1 MKKIILSITIISFLS
16 SCYYDNEEVLYP
28 NNGNCDT
35 TNVTYTNTIKPMMEQ
50 SCTGCHG
57 ASSPSAG
64 INLTT
69 YSLVRSSAEDG
80 SLYGSMS
87 FQSGY
92 SPMPK
97 NADKLSDCSLNKIQS
112 WINKGYPN

>member
-1 MKKIILSITIISFLS
+1 MKKIILSITIISLLS

-35 TNVTYTNTIKPMMEQ
+35 INVTYTNTIQPIMSQ

-57 ASSPSAG
+57 SFSPSGG
-64 INLTT
+64 IDLTT
-69 YSLVRSSAEDG
+69 YSLVRASAEDG
-80 SLYGSMS
+80 SLLGTMA

-97 NADKLSDCSLNKIQS
+97 GGNKVSDCTLNKIQA

>member
-1 MKKIILSITIISFLS
+1 MKKIIFTIITISFLS

-35 TNVTYTNTIKPMMEQ
+35 TNVTYTNTIKPIMDQ
-50 SCTGCHG
+50 SCAGCHG
-57 ASSPSAG
+57 SSSPSGG
-64 INLTT
+64 IDLTT
-69 YSLVRSSAEDG
+69 YSSVRTSAEDG
-80 SLYGSMS
+80 SLYGTMS
-87 FQSGY
+87 FQTGY

-97 NADKLSDCSLNKIQS
+97 NGSKLNDCTLNKIQA

>member
-1 MKKIILSITIISFLS
+1 MKKIILSIAIISFLS
-16 SCYYDNEEVLYP
+16 SCYYDNEESLYP
-28 NNGNCDT
+28 HTGNCDT
-35 TNVTYTNTIKPMMEQ
+35 TNVTYINTIQPIMQQ

-64 INLTT
+64 LNLTT
-69 YSLVRSSAEDG
+69 YSLVRACAEDG
-80 SLYGSMS
+80 SLYGTMA

-97 NADKLSDCSLNKIQS
+97 GGNKVPDCSLNQIQA

>member
-1 MKKIILSITIISFLS
+1 MNKLIFTIIITTIVSG
-16 SCYYDNEEVLYP
+16 CYYDNEEVLYP
-28 NNGNCDT
+28 TNGNCDT
-35 TNVTYTNTIKPMMEQ
+35 TNVTYTNTIQPIMSQ

-57 ASSPSAG
+57 SSSPSGG
-64 INLTT
+64 IDLTT
-69 YSLVRSSAEDG
+69 YSLVRASAEDG

-97 NADKLSDCSLNKIQS
+97 NGNKSPDCTLNKIQA
-112 WINKGYPN
+112 WINQGYPN

>member
-1 MKKIILSITIISFLS
+1 MKKIILSIAIISLIS

-35 TNVTYTNTIKPMMEQ
+35 TNVTYTNTIQPIMSQ

-57 ASSPSAG
+57 SSSPSGG
-64 INLTT
+64 IDLTT
-69 YSLVRSSAEDG
+69 YSLVRASAEDG
-80 SLYGSMS
+80 SLLGTMA

-97 NADKLSDCSLNKIQS
+97 GGNKVSDCTLNKIQA

>member
-1 MKKIILSITIISFLS
+1 MKKIILSIAIISLLS

-35 TNVTYTNTIKPMMEQ
+35 TNVTYTNTIQPIMSQ

-57 ASSPSAG
+57 SSSPSGG
-64 INLTT
+64 IDLTT
-69 YSLVRSSAEDG
+69 YSLVRASAEDG
-80 SLYGSMS
+80 SLLGTMA

-97 NADKLSDCSLNKIQS
+97 GGNKVSDCTLNKIQA

>member
-35 TNVTYTNTIKPMMEQ
+35 TNITYTNTIQPIMTQ
-50 SCTGCHG
+50 SCTGCHSS
-57 ASSPSAG
+57 SSPSGG
-64 INLTT
+64 IDLST
-69 YSLVRSSAEDG
+69 YSSVRASAEDG
-80 SLYGSMS
+80 SLYGSMA

-97 NADKLSDCSLNKIQS
+97 NGSKSTDCTLNKIQA
-112 WINKGYPN
+112 WINQGYLN